1 MPENDPRR
9 DSVVIRNPLGE
20 DTSVMRTVLLPSVL
34 EALARNNNNHTEDT
48 ALYETAPVY
57 IPNEDKSVQP
67 SEPLQTA
74 VAFYGGDF
82 YFMKG
87 IVETVLSDA
96 GIKNY
101 TCRSNASDPT
111 YHPGRCADMV
121 LTDGSVIATF
131 GELHPAVAQNYGFYK
146 AVYAAVIDTEKLAA
160 IANFDHSYKAIPKYP
175 AVSRDFAFLCNADTE
190 AGSIEAVISRAGGK
204 LVEKIDLFDVYRGEK
219 LGAGKKSLAFNVS
232 LRAADHTLTDEEAD
246 KTAAKILELV
256 EKELG
261 FRLREI

>member
-1 MPENDPRR
+1 
-9 DSVVIRNPLGE
+9 
-20 DTSVMRTVLLPSVL
+20 
-34 EALARNNNNHTEDT
+34 
-48 ALYETAPVY
+48 
-57 IPNEDKSVQP
+57 
-67 SEPLQTA
+67 
-74 VAFYGGDF
+74 
-82 YFMKG
+82 MKG

-190 AGSIEAVISRAGGK
+190 AGSIEAVISRAGGMYTA
-204 LVEKIDLFDVYRGEK
+204 EKNSVPERRVLHSTYLSAQPI
-219 LGAGKKSLAFNVS
+219 
-232 LRAADHTLTDEEAD
+232 
-246 KTAAKILELV
+246 ILLPMR
-256 EKELG
+256 KPIKQRRKYLN
-261 FRLREI
+261 L